1 MKTKTYVML
10 FVFLMASI
18 PRASA
23 QAQELKQLALNIEK
37 LSQFRAILRDM
48 KKGYEIL
55 TEGYNTVKDLTE
67 GNFNL
72 HKTFLD
78 KLLQV
83 SPVVRN
89 YKRVADIVES
99 QINLVQEYGR
109 HKNRL
114 ASSLLFNNNELA
126 YFNNVYDKLVD
137 DSLKDLDELTNVLTA
152 GKLRMSDEERLE
164 AIDRIYVSMQEKL
177 LFLRDFNS
185 DTTVLAIQRARETR
199 DVEAIRLLTGTNH

>member
-1 MKTKTYVML
+1 ML
-10 FVFLMASI
+10 LTLLLTPVCK
-18 PRASA
+18 ASA

-78 KLLQV
+78 KLLQI
-83 SPVVRN
+83 SPAVRN
-89 YKRVADIVES
+89 YKRVADIVAY
-99 QINLVQEYGR
+99 QVDLVQEYTR
-109 HKNRL
+109 HKERL
-114 ASSLLFNNNELA
+114 TASGLFNGDELA
-126 YFNNVYDKLVD
+126 YFNRVYDKLIEE
-137 DSLKDLDELTNVLTA
+137 SLKDLDELTNVLTA
-152 GKLRMSDEERLE
+152 GKLRMSDEERLT
-164 AIDRIYVSMQEKL
+164 AIDRIYAAMQDKL

-185 DTTVLAIQRARETR
+185 DTKVLAVQRAKETR
-199 DVEAIRLLTGTNH
+199 DVKAIRLLSGTNP

>member
-1 MKTKTYVML
+1 MRTLTYTVLLLLLCAPMQH
-10 FVFLMASI
+10 AT
-18 PRASA
+18 A

-83 SPVVRN
+83 SPAVRN
-89 YKRVADIVES
+89 YKRVGDIVS
-99 QINLVQEYGR
+99 YQVDLVQEYSR
-109 HKNRL
+109 HKGRIS
-114 ASSLLFNNNELA
+114 ASGLFNAGELA
-126 YFNNVYDKLVD
+126 YFNRVYEKLID
-137 DSLKDLDELTNVLTA
+137 DSLKDLDELTGVLTA

-164 AIDRIYVSMQEKL
+164 AIDRIYASMQDKL
-177 LFLRDFNS
+177 LFLRDFNA
-185 DTTVLAIQRARETR
+185 DTTVLALQRAKEAR
-199 DVEAIRLLTGTNH
+199 DVKAMRLLTGANP